1 MSHYTPMHARDGQ
14 RRDAI
19 RARARDTWTRIR
31 KLATLEFHLEFWL
44 SPWGPDWWDWEW
56 VQAHWYRQ
64 FKRADRKAFAAE
76 CEEIRARALMTP
88 APELRP
94 VQAPRPADPPGATSA
109 RCGPGQPPAPGAV
122 AAGTGTDAGVPPAPV
137 TAAADAVPPS
147 AGAAAPLPRPHP
159 SQPPWPGQ
167 PDHLWPGG
175 PVTAPAGSRR
185 SNEQQFARA
194 PQHPMPAYRGDYR
207 PTAPF
212 RAVSDLP
219 PVNIFR
225 PHYERHEARRDSVA
239 RWGA

>member
-109 RCGPGQPPAPGAV
+109 RCGPGQPPFACPGAAPGQAPGA
-122 AAGTGTDAGVPPAPV
+122 GDPPAP
-137 TAAADAVPPS
+137 A
-147 AGAAAPLPRPHP
+147 AGATPPHDGGAATLPRPDP
-159 SQPPWPGQ
+159 SLSPGPGQ
-167 PDHLWPGG
+167 PQRAAWVTYPG
-175 PVTAPAGSRR
+175 
-185 SNEQQFARA
+185 E
-194 PQHPMPAYRGDYR
+194 HPMPSYKGDYAR
-207 PTAPF
+207 TQPF
-212 RAVSDLP
+212 RAIGAVPVS
-219 PVNIFR
+219 VVR
-225 PHYERHEARRDSVA
+225 PYYPAVEARRDAVA

>member
-159 SQPPWPGQ
+159 AQPPWPGQ
-167 PDHLWPGG
+167 PSTSVITQPPPGT
-175 PVTAPAGSRR
+175 PR
-185 SNEQQFARA
+185 
-194 PQHPMPAYRGDYR
+194 YRGDYR
-207 PTAPF
+207 PTAPM
-212 RAVSDLP
+212 RAVG
-219 PVNIFR
+219 PVPVSVVR
-225 PHYERHEARRDSVA
+225 PYYPAVEARRDSTA